1 MAEPAA
7 TPTDGQQDQ
16 QTTPVQPTR
25 LPFDAEFM
33 RQSDVFCEQ
42 LLQQIP
48 ELNSIAL
55 IPIWNNQP
63 ENMAPGLL
71 RLRDPS
77 MPYLATLL
85 QLLGRMAA
93 FNVAVHK
100 DLLGQLKLL
109 DNYATELANN
119 VRTRIEELNALNTP
133 SENTNDARTE

>member
-1 MAEPAA
+1 MTEESTTTGPETAAEPA
-7 TPTDGQQDQ
+7 
-16 QTTPVQPTR
+16 R

-33 RQSDVFCEQ
+33 RQSDIFCEQ

-85 QLLGRMAA
+85 QLLARMAA
-93 FNVAVHK
+93 FNTAVHK

-119 VRTRIEELNALNTP
+119 VRARIDELNALNNP
-133 SENTNDARTE
+133 SENTNDEPKE